1 MKSIC
6 IKTNNSNL
14 LDYLYNEFKLIDE
27 DNICFSLNE
36 FKNFKNIIIH
46 YNGDDLPSFIR
57 KVSSILSYL
66 VIDEFEED
74 LLKNII
80 FKNYFYFDNKEKE
93 QILMALQ
100 GISATENSQ
109 SEELLIKLG
118 GLFQSKVTNWIEV
131 DFSEWYKNTPKLDTF
146 NLIKRA
152 IFNRRTITF
161 SYFAR
166 EGNYSK
172 RTVEPI
178 KLIFKNKDWYL
189 YGFCLLRNDFRFF
202 KLTRI
207 KDLIISSDTFVRE
220 VGNIPE
226 IETTIKNE
234 NMIPAKLKFSP
245 QAAFRV
251 YDEFTDNVSKDNQGN
266 LYVNIDLPDNETL
279 FSYILS
285 FGDNVEII
293 EPDYLRQSIK
303 EKKKGLWKK

>member
-1 MKSIC
+1 MQMNRLFKIVYYLLERGKSTAPELADKFEVSIRT
-6 IKTNNSNL
+6 IYRDLDAISVAGIPIYATKGKGGGIFIMQDFVLDKSL
-14 LDYLYNEFKLIDE
+14 LSEA
-27 DNICFSLNE
+27 
-36 FKNFKNIIIH
+36 
-46 YNGDDLPSFIR
+46 
-57 KVSSILSYL
+57 
-66 VIDEFEED
+66 
-74 LLKNII
+74 
-80 FKNYFYFDNKEKE
+80 EKE

-100 GISATENSQ
+100 GISATENNQ

-152 IFNRRTITF
+152 IFNRCIITF

-178 KLIFKNKDWYL
+178 KLLFKNKDWYL

-220 VGNIPE
+220 VENIPE
-226 IETTIKNE
+226 IETTIKND

-245 QAAFRV
+245 QVAFRV

-293 EPDYLRQSIK
+293 EPDYLRHSIK
-303 EKKKGLWKK
+303 EKIKRMLEKYIT

>member
-1 MKSIC
+1 MQMNRLFKIVYYLLERGKSTAPELADKFEVSIRT
-6 IKTNNSNL
+6 IYRDLDAISAAGIPIYATKGKGGGIFIMQDFVLDKSL
-14 LDYLYNEFKLIDE
+14 LSEA
-27 DNICFSLNE
+27 
-36 FKNFKNIIIH
+36 
-46 YNGDDLPSFIR
+46 
-57 KVSSILSYL
+57 
-66 VIDEFEED
+66 
-74 LLKNII
+74 
-80 FKNYFYFDNKEKE
+80 EKE

-100 GISATENSQ
+100 GISATENNQ

-152 IFNRRTITF
+152 IFNRCIITF

-178 KLIFKNKDWYL
+178 KLLFKNKDWYL

-220 VGNIPE
+220 VENIPE
-226 IETTIKNE
+226 IETTIKND

-245 QAAFRV
+245 QVAFRV

-293 EPDYLRQSIK
+293 EPDYLRHSIK
-303 EKKKGLWKK
+303 EKIKRMLEKYIT